1 MQSRELETVGLQEHL
16 SEILYA
22 LEGLKSSK
30 FGYKINV
37 SSDNTVIAEIANTVN
52 LLSEKFQKLS
62 HSQQKLEL
70 MNEQL
75 KEEIFKRLL
84 QEERFRLLLES
95 MTLQGEDIRKRI
107 RGVLQLGAKALN
119 MEIGISSRID
129 EEKDEYTIY
138 SVYHPDNMM
147 EAGHKFPFKR
157 TFCEVVYRHQEVLT
171 IDHAA
176 ESKYAGHPC
185 YLDLQMESFIGTQ
198 IIVEGKAYGT
208 LNFTSPQPR
217 RIPFN
222 ESDKIYIELMGKWV
236 SKMMELDL
244 QQKRLITQNEELS
257 SVNEQLDSFVYTVS
271 HDLKLPA
278 INVTNMIQI
287 LKGKIQ
293 VEDAMGSQALEI
305 LEKSGTQLQRTVEDL
320 LAVSRIK
327 HTAIDYDE
335 ISLKKIL
342 TSVLEGFKNEIESA
356 NIGVY
361 VNINQCDTLHFSY
374 PYLQSILQNIIS
386 NAIKYRSSQR
396 QPMISIESY
405 QTESHKIIEITDN
418 GIGMDLSKGTEKL
431 FAMFKRLHDHVE
443 GSGVGMHIVKKVMSK
458 YNGDVEVESIVEQGT
473 MVRLKF
479 CDMDARSNELN

>member
-1 MQSRELETVGLQEHL
+1 MQSRELDAANVQEHL
-16 SEILYA
+16 SEILHT
-22 LEGLKSSK
+22 LKGLNDAK
-30 FGYKINV
+30 FGNALSISTNNPLIEGIVQTINQ
-37 SSDNTVIAEIANTVN
+37 
-52 LLSEKFQKLS
+52 LSEKFQKIS

-84 QEERFRLLLES
+84 QEERFKLLLES
-95 MTLQGEDIRKRI
+95 MTLQGDDIRKRI

-129 EEKDEYTIY
+129 EENDEYMIY

-147 EAGHKFPFKR
+147 EPGHKFPFRR
-157 TFCEVVYRHQEVLT
+157 TFCEVVYRHQDVLT

-176 ESKYAGHPC
+176 ESTYSDHPC

-198 IIVEGKAYGT
+198 IIVEDKPYGT

-222 ESDKIYIELMGKWV
+222 DSDKVYIELMGKWV

-244 QQKRLITQNEELS
+244 QQKRLIQQNEELI
-257 SVNEQLDSFVYTVS
+257 SVNEQLDGFVYTVS

-287 LKGKIQ
+287 LKGRIQ

-305 LEKSGTQLQRTVEDL
+305 LEKSGNQLQRTVEDL

-335 ISLKKIL
+335 IELKEIL
-342 TSVLEGFKNEIESA
+342 TDIIEGFKDTIEKEKIA
-356 NIGVY
+356 VH
-361 VNINQCDTLHFSY
+361 VNIHQCKTLHFSR

-386 NAIKYRSSQR
+386 NSIKYRSNKR
-396 QPMISIESY
+396 KPIVYIEAY
-405 QTESHKIIEITDN
+405 QTPLYKVIEVTDN

-443 GSGVGMHIVKKVMSK
+443 GSGVGMHIVKKIMDK
-458 YNGDVEVESIVEQGT
+458 YNGVVEVESIEGQAT

-479 CDMDARSNELN
+479 RKLEDMPTDFN